1 MQADSLP
8 GEPSELYRIIKY
20 VKSAIEKTVM
30 QVMIPLVDNAK
41 TAYFPLI
48 YKIKQRKVLQ
58 INQNG
63 ACRPQG
69 RTIAIPPNRNSGLK
83 T

>member
-1 MQADSLP
+1 
-8 GEPSELYRIIKY
+8 
-20 VKSAIEKTVM
+20 M
-30 QVMIPLVDNAK
+30 QVMIPLVDNAN
-41 TAYFPLI
+41 TAYFSLI

-63 ACRPQG
+63 ARRPQG
-69 RTIAIPPNRNSGLK
+69 RAAATPPNRNSGLK